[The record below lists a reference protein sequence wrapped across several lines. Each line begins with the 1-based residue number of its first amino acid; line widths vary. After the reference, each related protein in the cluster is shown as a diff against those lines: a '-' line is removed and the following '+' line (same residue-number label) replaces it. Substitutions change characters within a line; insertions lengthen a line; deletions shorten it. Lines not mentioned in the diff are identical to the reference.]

1 MSKKHKP
8 ALGRGLNALL
18 GGGSQPIATESF
30 LSQATPSES
39 QEASTLRELPLE
51 LIVPNKNQP
60 RREFDPSSLEELA
73 ASIRHLGLIQPI
85 TVQPLEDGRYQII
98 SGERRYRAAQIAGM
112 KQIPV
117 YMRQVEAEELLELA
131 LVENIQREDLNA
143 IEIALAYQELLEAT
157 KLTHDALAERVGKKR
172 ATISNYLRLLRL
184 PSQVQLGL
192 SQRLLDMGHAR
203 ALLQIEDTE
212 RLIELYQMIL
222 SEELSVREV
231 EEIARAIKDSEQSPK
246 AEAKATTVTSKP
258 DRREDFK
265 ALEKHLGKVFDSRV
279 SLSCS
284 TKGKGRISIPFA
296 SEEDLERIILLL
308 ERIQQT

>member
-8 ALGRGLNALL
+8 VLGRGLNALL
-18 GGGSQPIATESF
+18 GGGSQAIDTETI
-30 LSQATPSES
+30 LSEVSLGDSP
-39 QEASTLRELPLE
+39 EASTLQELPLGA
-51 LIVPNKNQP
+51 IVPNKNQP
-60 RREFDPSSLEELA
+60 RREFDQDSLEELA

-85 TVQPLEDGRYQII
+85 TVQPLGDGCYQII
-98 SGERRYRAAQIAGM
+98 SGERRYRAAQMAGVER
-112 KQIPV
+112 IPV
-117 YMRQVEAEELLELA
+117 YMRQVEASELLELA

-143 IEIALAYQELLEAT
+143 IEIALAYQELLETT
-157 KLTHDALAERVGKKR
+157 KLTHEALAERVGKKR

-203 ALLQIEDTE
+203 ALLQIEDAE

-222 SEELSVREV
+222 DEQLSVREV
-231 EEIARAIKDSEQSPK
+231 EEIARAIKEGEQTP
-246 AEAKATTVTSKP
+246 APEAPIRVGSSKTQ
-258 DRREDFK
+258 RREDFK